1 MNKTLE
7 NERFTAAKAEADKVE
22 ERILDALRRGRS
34 FRVEAGAGSGK
45 TYSLN
50 RVVEWVQANKREEF
64 QRKKQNA
71 VCVTYTN
78 AAVEVIRERLP
89 NDSFIEPSTIHA
101 FAWKAI
107 KRYQSALIDQIQKD
121 ESLWSKGAE
130 RVEISK
136 VDYALGSRYTENGVH
151 YLYHNDVLDLFCRLL
166 DRPKFRRVFADKYPL
181 ILIDEYQD
189 SYKPLVDRFIE
200 YFIAQDRG
208 PQFGFFGDAWQ
219 TIYRSNDACGLIECE
234 KLEVIQKNANFRS
247 APKIVDVLNRLRP
260 ELPQRSAVD
269 GFEGEVYVVTCDDFK
284 GERRADRGF
293 QGDLPEDALK
303 ERINLLNER
312 LETATPPD
320 ETLKTLMITHKVL
333 AAQQG
338 YAWLLEILGNDWR
351 NDDDAFLVFFM
362 NVVEPIYAALTEENT
377 RGLFDALGVRR
388 YPITRKSEKTQWK
401 TLRQNLEEARERK
414 TLDVLNV
421 VAESKLVPIPP
432 KVEEHLRRF
441 RVEPDAIY
449 VAKTSATL
457 RDLFDLEYRQFC
469 NAINF
474 LRPESAFSTE
484 HGVKGEEYDNVIFVI
499 SKGWNQYQFETY
511 APMIT
516 GAVAVPKGKE
526 ESFERNRNL
535 FYVSCSRAKKRLIL
549 FVSLLLDAKFR
560 AFLTD
565 LVGEKRVLTF
575 GEFLALN
582 G

>member
-1 MNKTLE
+1 MSKTFE
-7 NERFTAAKAEADKVE
+7 NARFATAKAEADKVE
-22 ERILDALRRGRS
+22 EQILDALRRGRS

-78 AAVEVIRERLP
+78 AAVEVIRERLT

-101 FAWKAI
+101 FAWNAI
-107 KRYQSALIDQIQKD
+107 ERYQSALIDLIEND
-121 ESLWSKGAE
+121 ESLWSKEAE

-136 VDYALGSRYTENGVH
+136 VKYTLGSRYTENGVH

-189 SYKPLVDRFIE
+189 SYRPIVDRFIE
-200 YFIAQDRG
+200 YFIAKERG

-219 TIYRSNDACGLIECE
+219 TIYSSNNACGLIECE

-247 APKIVDVLNRLRP
+247 APKIVEVLNRLRP

-284 GERRADRGF
+284 GERRSERGF
-293 QGDLPEDALK
+293 QGDLPQDELK

-312 LETATPPD
+312 VKATTSPG

-338 YAWLLEILGNDWR
+338 YARLLEVLGDGLR
-351 NDDDAFLVFFM
+351 NNDDAFLDFFM
-362 NVVEPIYAALTEENT
+362 NVVEPIYAALTEKNT
-377 RGLFDALGVRR
+377 RALFETLGVKRR
-388 YPITRKSEKTQWK
+388 PITRKSEKACWNE
-401 TLRQNLEEARERK
+401 LRQKLEEARERK

-421 VAESKLVPIPP
+421 VESSLIPLPP
-432 KVEEHLRRF
+432 KVEEYLRRF

-457 RDLFDLEYRQFC
+457 RDLFDLDYRQFI
-469 NAINF
+469 NAIEF

-484 HGVKGEEYDNVIFVI
+484 HGVKGEEYDNIIFVV
-499 SKGWNQYQFETY
+499 SKGWIQYQFETY

-516 GAVAVPKGKE
+516 GDVAVPKGKE
-526 ESFERNRNL
+526 GAFERNRNL

-549 FVSLLLDAKFR
+549 FVSLSLDAKFQT
-560 AFLTD
+560 FLTD
-565 LVGEKRVLTF
+565 LVGEERVLTF
-575 GEFLALN
+575 DEFLTLDD
-582 G
+582 